1 MISEMIASSHFCNQ
15 TVQHIAP
22 DDGVD
27 AKERLLLHALESIF
41 SGMTRVVIKL
51 YVRREGNGLPE
62 LHSGLAYGVFAEK
75 GPVKSLIIETELFRV
90 VKERCGDNEGLRSLL
105 LEKVVK
111 VSGDISCDQNLKIRQ
126 DSNLSD
132 DMFKEIDIIVNSAA
146 VTNCFES
153 FTFTFVCNDKHQ

>member
-1 MISEMIASSHFCNQ
+1 M
-15 TVQHIAP
+15 
-22 DDGVD
+22 
-27 AKERLLLHALESIF
+27 
-41 SGMTRVVIKL
+41 
-51 YVRREGNGLPE
+51 
-62 LHSGLAYGVFAEK
+62 
-75 GPVKSLIIETELFRV
+75 FRV

-146 VTNCFES
+146 VTNCFER
-153 FTFTFVCNDKHQ
+153 